1 MEPCIMA
8 FPFTSFFN
16 FTSPPFFYSFIPHL
30 SSVSSLLFYVFHL
43 SQDNYL
49 FISVHQF
56 HLSLYL
62 SLVCFVHIFFALA
75 SLLSL
80 FPFFFSQLTAGKK
93 VSLCFRFAGAKT
105 LTKNLLCVCVCTK
118 RAYARYYYNSSALC
132 VCQSRILLS
141 LSLSLP
147 ERKQQCLLCIVIA
160 KSNNS
165 SLETG
170 QRNKNI

>member
-1 MEPCIMA
+1 MA

-16 FTSPPFFYSFIPHL
+16 FTFPPFFYSFIPHL

-43 SQDNYL
+43 SKDNYL

-62 SLVCFVHIFFALA
+62 SLVCLVYIFFALA

-80 FPFFFSQLTAGKK
+80 FPFFFSQLTAGQK

-105 LTKNLLCVCVCTK
+105 LTKNLLCVCACVQRGPMLDTITTLRLFVC
-118 RAYARYYYNSSALC
+118 ARVESSY
-132 VCQSRILLS
+132 LS
-141 LSLSLP
+141 LSLSLR
-147 ERKQQCLLCIVIA
+147 E
-160 KSNNS
+160 NNNVCS
-165 SLETG
+165 AL
-170 QRNKNI
+170 